1 MILVAVGTYIHGFDE
16 LVTAADAAAA
26 ATGLP
31 GFAQIGHSRAVP
43 RHLAW
48 ERFLPLAA
56 MARQLAAARL
66 VICHGG
72 MGLLGEA
79 MRAGKPIIAV
89 PRRGRPTRASPAGD
103 QTALVRRLAELHPI
117 AVCERLED
125 LGGIVAAALRSG
137 LRPQAYDLASD
148 VPQLVAA
155 FLAQEDQAVP
165 ATRPS
170 QPSATLRPNRSAR
183 S

>member
-16 LVTAADAAAA
+16 LVTAADAATAA
-26 ATGLP
+26 VGLP
-31 GFAQIGHSRAVP
+31 GFAQIGHSRAIP

-48 ERFLPLAA
+48 ERFLSLTE
-56 MARQLAAARL
+56 MASQLAAARL

-79 MRAGKPIIAV
+79 MRAAKPIIAL
-89 PRRGRPTRASPAGD
+89 PRRGRPTRACPAGD
-103 QTALVRRLAELHPI
+103 QIALVRRLAERHPI
-117 AVCERLED
+117 QVCERIED
-125 LGGIVAAALRSG
+125 LAGIVAAALRSG
-137 LRPQAYDLASD
+137 LHPQAYDLASD

-155 FLAQEDQAVP
+155 FLAEDDQAAL
-165 ATRPS
+165 ATRSS

>member
-16 LVTAADAAAA
+16 LVTAADGAA
-26 ATGLP
+26 ATSGLP

-48 ERFLPLAA
+48 ERFLPPAELAH
-56 MARQLAAARL
+56 RLAAARL

-72 MGLLGEA
+72 IGLLGEA

-89 PRRGRPTRASPAGD
+89 PRQGRPTRDNPAGD
-103 QTALVRRLAELHPI
+103 QTALVRRLAERYPI
-117 AVCERLED
+117 MVCGQVRD
-125 LGGIVAAALRSG
+125 LPSLVQRALKSG
-137 LRPQAYDLASD
+137 LPAHTYDLQSN
-148 VPQLVAA
+148 VPQLLTG
-155 FLAQEDQAVP
+155 FLATGNQPTP
-165 ATRPS
+165 ATRS
-170 QPSATLRPNRSAR
+170 NQPSATLRPKRSAR